1 MRTPRR
7 NNAVVRDLSDGEA
20 RPRISWLAGE
30 DLSAD
35 HGIPGGTGFDLVSG
49 WEASLWVLNAVYEN
63 PEMPVDMTHHDVH
76 QRAMEMGLRQ
86 PTMVGE
92 VNLDELTITTGQS
105 LGFAQRPGGSW
116 RRLRWAEVGRRPGF
130 GFWAVSGRWPDL
142 QYTPQQHWEDPA
154 VIPPASGP
162 RIGPTEQSSWP
173 IALLPPTEGS
183 LDEESLHALI
193 AVLNDHTAPTML
205 AHCDFY
211 FGCPPLRDGP
221 RMFTG
226 HLKDLRSLVDDLGYT
241 PNNMWA
247 ADRSW
252 LVYTD
257 YDLCSTRVSGS
268 AKLIAAL
275 SAADTLDSVRCAPL

>member
-1 MRTPRR
+1 MR
-7 NNAVVRDLSDGEA
+7 ALSDGEA
-20 RPRISWLAGE
+20 RPRIAWLAGE
-30 DLSAD
+30 DLPAD
-35 HGIPGGTGFDLVSG
+35 RGIPGGTGFDPVTG
-49 WEASLWVLNAVYEN
+49 WDASLWVLNAVYEN
-63 PEMPVDMTHHDVH
+63 PEMPADMTHHELH
-76 QRAMEMGLRQ
+76 QRAIELGLRQ

-92 VNLDELTITTGQS
+92 VNLDELAVTTGQS
-105 LGFAQRPGGSW
+105 LGFAELPGRSW
-116 RRLRWAEVGRRPGF
+116 RRLRWAEVGKRAGF

-142 QYTPQQHWEDPA
+142 HYIPQEQWDDPA

-173 IALLPPTEGS
+173 VALLPPTEGS
-183 LDEESLHALI
+183 LDEESLQALI
-193 AVLNDHTAPTML
+193 RVLSHHTPAAAL

-226 HLKDLRSLVDDLGYT
+226 HLHEVRSLIDENGFT
-241 PNNMWA
+241 PNNLWP

-257 YDLCSTRVSGS
+257 YDLCATRVSGS
-268 AKLIAAL
+268 AKLMAAL
-275 SAADTLDSVRCAPL
+275 TAADGIDSVLCGQL